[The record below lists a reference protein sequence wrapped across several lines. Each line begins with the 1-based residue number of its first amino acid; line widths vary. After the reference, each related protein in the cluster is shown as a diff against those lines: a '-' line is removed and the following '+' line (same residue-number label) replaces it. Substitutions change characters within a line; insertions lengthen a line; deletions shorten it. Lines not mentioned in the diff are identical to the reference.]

1 MSIQVISK
9 LALAITWSHK
19 DLLRKRIGLAIAII
33 EMMVLFNTV
42 TPIARAQNS
51 YSQTPVSPTA
61 IDEATKLSEQGKI
74 KAQQQNYRGAIADF
88 SKAIQLNPNQA
99 DFYYQRGLILAEL
112 EAQEGA
118 IQDFDA
124 AILLNPNHAWA
135 YFHRA
140 GVAFGF
146 GSVPPSF
153 SRSDLD
159 SDLDFEDTRYRITG
173 FRPMNA
179 RAMLDL
185 KTARDLFAQQGN
197 QEGYQIANKII
208 QYFGGSN

>member
-1 MSIQVISK
+1 MSIQVVSK
-9 LALAITWSHK
+9 LV
-19 DLLRKRIGLAIAII
+19 LAIALRVCFAIAI
-33 EMMVLFNTV
+33 TEVIVLFNIL
-42 TPIARAQNS
+42 TPIAKAQNS
-51 YSQTPVSPTA
+51 YSQTPISTTA
-61 IDEATKLSEQGKI
+61 IDEAANLYQQGKV
-74 KAQQQNYRGAIADF
+74 KAKQQNYRGAIADL

-99 DFYYQRGLILAEL
+99 DYYYQRGLILAEL

-124 AILLNPNHAWA
+124 AILRNPNHAWA

-140 GVAFGF
+140 GVSFGF
-146 GSVPPSF
+146 GANPPSF
-153 SRSDLD
+153 SRSRLN
-159 SDLDFEDTRYRITG
+159 SDLDYDLDIDDPGYRTTG

-197 QEGYQIANKII
+197 QEGYQLANRLI
-208 QYFGGSN
+208 QYFGGS

>member
-1 MSIQVISK
+1 MSIQVASK
-9 LALAITWSHK
+9 LVLT
-19 DLLRKRIGLAIAII
+19 IAII
-33 EMMVLFNTV
+33 EIMVLFNTL
-42 TPIARAQNS
+42 TPIARAQNN
-51 YSQTPVSPTA
+51 YSQTPVSTTA
-61 IDEATKLSEQGKI
+61 IDEATKLLEQGKI

-88 SKAIQLNPNQA
+88 TKAIQLNPNQA

-124 AILLNPNHAWA
+124 AILRNPNHAWA

-140 GVAFGF
+140 GVSFGF
-146 GSVPPSF
+146 GSNPPSF
-153 SRSDLD
+153 SRSRLD
-159 SDLDFEDTRYRITG
+159 SDLDFEDTRYRVTG

-185 KTARDLFAQQGN
+185 KTARDLFSQQGN
-197 QEGYQIANKII
+197 QKGYQIANRLL
-208 QYFGGSN
+208 QYFGNRN